1 MDQSVERLLHE
12 EIYLE
17 NKFQN
22 DPRPCLNNKLMIII
36 KLTDIKTRS
45 SSLFN
50 LRFIA
55 NVLLIRCQAI

>member
-17 NKFQN
+17 NKLQN
-22 DPRPCLNNKLMIII
+22 DPRLSLNNKLMIII
-36 KLTDIKTRS
+36 KLTDIKTRCL
-45 SSLFN
+45 SLSN

-55 NVLLIRCQAI
+55 NVLLIGCQAI